1 MDFQPTL
8 PQRKAKVSATFN
20 ARNKAEERY
29 WKTFKSAVFIKSY
42 APIASVSF
50 SQTTPYRYAVTSG
63 TRIQIYSSKT
73 NRVIKTISKFKETA
87 RSGTIRDDGK
97 LVMGA
102 DDSGLVQV
110 FDVGSRAV
118 LRSIRA
124 HKQPV
129 HVAQFSPTSHGQP
142 CILTASDDTTLKLYD
157 LSTSAQISYMM
168 GHSDYVRTASFVPSN
183 PNLVISGSYDGTVK
197 VWDTRRK
204 KSKAPAPPADVADA
218 QDANEDDMGEGT
230 SMQTD
235 NQPEEAEEEEE
246 EGEKGIA
253 KEIMSFNHGYP
264 VEKILVHPSGTQ
276 VISAGGPVIRVW
288 DLLGSGQCLRAMSN
302 HQKTVT
308 CLKWGD
314 GRPWDT
320 LSPKTRLLSAGLDGL
335 VKSYDLED
343 NYRVGKTMRVGTG
356 VLALAMAPDEGTM
369 VIGTST
375 GDLTIRKRI
384 IPPGEAATR
393 ASQPSGKMTAEQLSL
408 GPGQYESILAAQA
421 FNQVMQDRQ
430 EAEDGET
437 ARALEGLTAAS
448 ATQVVT
454 AKGEIRVVTVK
465 RNKKLQ
471 EWDKMLKA
479 FRYSDAL
486 DSVLSSRDTPPGLVF
501 ALLNEL
507 MHRDGLH
514 QALNARDE
522 VSLEPILRYL
532 FEYIT
537 DPRFGSTACDVANV
551 LVDLYEP
558 ALGKSPRIDNL
569 FSRLR
574 QKLRQEIDFQESLME
589 IRGQLQMLLAAQ
601 AL

>member
-1 MDFQPTL
+1 MSRDILYAFL
-8 PQRKAKVSATFN
+8 DGIAKIAT
-20 ARNKAEERY
+20 
-29 WKTFKSAVFIKSY
+29 
-42 APIASVSF
+42 
-50 SQTTPYRYAVTSG
+50 
-63 TRIQIYSSKT
+63 
-73 NRVIKTISKFKETA
+73 
-87 RSGTIRDDGK
+87 
-97 LVMGA
+97 
-102 DDSGLVQV
+102 
-110 FDVGSRAV
+110 
-118 LRSIRA
+118 A
-124 HKQPV
+124 HLCRPV
-129 HVAQFSPTSHGQP
+129 HVVQFSPTSHGSP

-168 GHSDYVRTASFVPSN
+168 GHTDYVRTASFVPSN

-204 KSKAPAPPADVADA
+204 QTKSSAPKFDAEADVD
-218 QDANEDDMGEGT
+218 DDMGEGT
-230 SMQTD
+230 SLQVEQEEQEED
-235 NQPEEAEEEEE
+235 NAS
-246 EGEKGIA
+246 EKGIA

-276 VISAGGPVIRVW
+276 VISAGGPVIKVW
-288 DLLGSGQCLRAMSN
+288 DLLGSGRCLRAMSN

-308 CLKWGD
+308 CLEWGD
-314 GRPWDT
+314 GKPFDVS
-320 LSPKTRLLSAGLDGL
+320 SPKTRLLSAGLDGL
-335 VKSYDLED
+335 IKSYDLED

-356 VLALAMAPDEGTM
+356 ILGLAMAPDEGTLVM
-369 VIGTST
+369 GTST

-384 IPPGEAATR
+384 IPPGEAAR
-393 ASQPSGKMTAEQLSL
+393 REAQASGKMTAEQLSL

-421 FNQVMQDRQ
+421 FNQAMKDKQTAD
-430 EAEDGET
+430 DGEIE
-437 ARALEGLTAAS
+437 RAMEGLTAAG

-454 AKGEIRVVTVK
+454 PKGEIKVLPVK

-471 EWDKMLKA
+471 EWDRMLKS

-486 DSVLSSRDTPPGLVF
+486 DSVLTSNDIPPGLSF
-501 ALLNEL
+501 ALFNEL

-522 VSLEPILRYL
+522 VSLEPILRFL
-532 FEYIT
+532 LQHIT

-569 FSRLR
+569 FFRLR
-574 QKLRQEIDFQESLME
+574 QKLRQELEFQDNLME
-589 IRGQLQMLLAAQ
+589 VRGQLQMLLAAQ

>member
-1 MDFQPTL
+1 
-8 PQRKAKVSATFN
+8 
-20 ARNKAEERY
+20 
-29 WKTFKSAVFIKSY
+29 
-42 APIASVSF
+42 
-50 SQTTPYRYAVTSG
+50 
-63 TRIQIYSSKT
+63 
-73 NRVIKTISKFKETA
+73 
-87 RSGTIRDDGK
+87 
-97 LVMGA
+97 
-102 DDSGLVQV
+102 
-110 FDVGSRAV
+110 
-118 LRSIRA
+118 
-124 HKQPV
+124 
-129 HVAQFSPTSHGQP
+129 
-142 CILTASDDTTLKLYD
+142 
-157 LSTSAQISYMM
+157 M

-183 PNLVISGSYDGTVK
+183 PNLVVSGSYDGTVK

-204 KSKAPAPPADVADA
+204 RSKAPAPPVDPDADKAD
-218 QDANEDDMGEGT
+218 EDDMGEGT
-230 SMQTD
+230 SMQVE
-235 NQPEEAEEEEE
+235 QPEEEEE

-253 KEIMSFNHGYP
+253 REIMSFNHGYP

-308 CLKWGD
+308 CLEWGD
-314 GRPWDT
+314 GRPFDT
-320 LSPKTRLLSAGLDGL
+320 VSPKTRLLSAGLDGL

-343 NYRVGKTMRVGTG
+343 NYRVGKTMRMGTG
-356 VLALAMAPDEGTM
+356 ILALAMAPDEGTM

-384 IPPGEAATR
+384 VPPGEAAR
-393 ASQPSGKMTAEQLSL
+393 RDLQPSGKMTAEQLSL
-408 GPGQYESILAAQA
+408 GPGQYESVLAAQA
-421 FNQVMQDRQ
+421 FNQALQDKQ
-430 EAEDGET
+430 AAADGET
-437 ARALEGLTAAS
+437 ERAMEGLTAAA
-448 ATQVVT
+448 ATQIVT
-454 AKGEIRVVTVK
+454 AKGEIKVQPLK

-471 EWDKMLKA
+471 EWDKMLKS

-486 DSVLSSRDTPPGLVF
+486 DSVLTSRDIPPGLAF

-532 FEYIT
+532 LEYIT
-537 DPRFGSTACDVANV
+537 DPRFGATACDVANV

-569 FSRLR
+569 FYRLR
-574 QKLRQEIDFQESLME
+574 LKLKQEVEFQDNLME
-589 IRGQLQMLLAAQ
+589 VRGQLQMLLAAQ